1 MSNALYWALF
11 VPYTHPTDFNSGL
24 EVRRWFGVKQQ
35 AARVEDGSG
44 YGCSLGDV
52 CLSGGFQCTSTSF
65 TSGFL
70 VATKPRRHS
79 RVRFS
84 LLATLTGAS
93 DVRRRSI
100 KGFMRE
106 HPELVQS
113 SGGRR
118 KPLKKLA
125 SPLTVL
131 PPVVTPLSAE
141 VRSLYR

>member
-1 MSNALYWALF
+1 MHIHELYERL
-11 VPYTHPTDFNSGL
+11 S
-24 EVRRWFGVKQQ
+24 RRD
-35 AARVEDGSG
+35 E
-44 YGCSLGDV
+44 
-52 CLSGGFQCTSTSF
+52 TSTTFPSTCF
-65 TSGFL
+65 
-70 VATKPRRHS
+70 
-79 RVRFS
+79 

-93 DVRRRSI
+93 DFRARRSI